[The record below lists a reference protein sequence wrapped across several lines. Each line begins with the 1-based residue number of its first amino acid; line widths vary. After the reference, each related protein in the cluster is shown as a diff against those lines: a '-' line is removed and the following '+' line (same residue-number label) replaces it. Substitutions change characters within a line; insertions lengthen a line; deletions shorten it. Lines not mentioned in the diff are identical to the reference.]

1 VLILAI
7 IIGGM
12 AVGAIA
18 QLILG
23 RDGRPLDWS
32 MAFVAGLGGSFVGGL
47 LFSLVAGDGLALKP
61 SGLIGSLIGALL
73 ITAIWQWYATK
84 KRNEARAAAK
94 KAARSGRHH

>member
-18 QLILG
+18 QFILG
-23 RDGRPLDWS
+23 RDGERIDWS
-32 MAFVAGLGGSFVGGL
+32 MAIIAGIGGSFVGGL
-47 LFSLVAGDGLALKP
+47 LFSLIAGDGLAIKA
-61 SGLIGSLIGALL
+61 SGLFGTLIGAVI
-73 ITAIWQWYATK
+73 ITAVWQWSASRQRAK
-84 KRNEARAAAK
+84 AAAAAK